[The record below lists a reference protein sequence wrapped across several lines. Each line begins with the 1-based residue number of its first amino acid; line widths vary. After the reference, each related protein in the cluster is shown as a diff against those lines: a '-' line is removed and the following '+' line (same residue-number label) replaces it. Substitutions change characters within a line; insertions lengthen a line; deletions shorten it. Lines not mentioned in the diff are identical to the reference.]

1 MDRLRTINPEQM
13 GAIIRTLFQ
22 MAGAAIGMFGF
33 LTDEDWLALSGPAAS
48 FLILLWGV
56 WARSDTNLLV
66 SAANVPGTKAVIVEP
81 ETASAIPN
89 DKVASAASYG
99 VSSGSNFA

>member
-22 MAGAAIGMFGF
+22 MAGAALGMFGF
-33 LTDEDWLALSGPAAS
+33 LTDEDWLAFSGPAAS

-56 WARSDTNLLV
+56 WARSDTNLLR
-66 SAANVPGTKAVIVEP
+66 SAAEVPGTKAVIVEP
-81 ETASAIPN
+81 DVASQIPN
-89 DKVASAASYG
+89 AKVASAATYG
-99 VSSGSNFA
+99 SGSGSSFA